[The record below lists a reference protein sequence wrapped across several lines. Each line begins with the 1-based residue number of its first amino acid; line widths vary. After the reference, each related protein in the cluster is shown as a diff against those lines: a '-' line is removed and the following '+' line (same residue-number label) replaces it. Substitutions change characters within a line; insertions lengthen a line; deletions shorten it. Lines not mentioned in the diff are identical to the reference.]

1 MFLEKMKLFLFYF
14 VEFEKNGKILPKKY
28 LSDYAVG
35 EPDWQPIIMIKYD
48 KGIFSIN
55 DSQ

>member
-1 MFLEKMKLFLFYF
+1 MFLEKMKLLLFYF
-14 VEFEKNGKILPKKY
+14 VEFEENGKILPKKY
-28 LSDYAVG
+28 LNDYAVG
-35 EPDWQPIIMIKYD
+35 GPDWQPIIMIKYD